1 MKQKFNAFDICLYVL
16 MILILLAIILP
27 LWFVIIASFSEPN
40 LVNTGKVLLIP
51 KGITFEGYGMAFR
64 EVSIWR
70 GYLNSILY
78 TVSYTVLGLLLI
90 LPAAY
95 GLHQRNLLWRKP
107 IMTVFMITMFFGGG
121 MIPTYLLIRGMGLL
135 NTMWALVLPGAVS
148 VYNMIVARTFFAN
161 TIPYEIHESAKID
174 GCGDFMIF
182 IRIVLPLSK
191 AIIAVLALWYA
202 VAMWN
207 SYFSALLYIRDA
219 SKYPLQMVLREILF
233 RNQQLSEV
241 LDGDPK
247 TYEELHRITE
257 LLRYVVIIV
266 ASVPMLLAYP
276 FVQRYFVQGVMI
288 GSVKG

>member
-1 MKQKFNAFDICLYVL
+1 MKPKFNAFDVCLYIL
-16 MILILLAIILP
+16 MVLILLAIIFP
-27 LWFVIIASFSEPN
+27 LWFVLIASFSDPVM
-40 LVNTGKVLLIP
+40 VNSGKVILIP
-51 KGITFEGYGMAFR
+51 KGITFSGYVSAFN

-70 GYLNSILY
+70 GYLNSIIYTILY
-78 TVSYTVLGLLLI
+78 TCIGLFLI

-95 GLHQRNLLWRKP
+95 CLQQRNLLWKKQLT
-107 IMTVFMITMFFGGG
+107 TVFMFTMFFGGG
-121 MIPTYLLIRGMGLL
+121 MIPTYLLIKGLGML
-135 NTMWALVLPGAVS
+135 NTTWALVVPGAVS

-182 IRIVLPLSK
+182 LRIVLPLSK

-202 VAMWN
+202 VGMWN

-219 SKYPLQMVLREILF
+219 NKYPLQLVLREILF
-233 RNQQLSEV
+233 RNQQLSDV
-241 LDGDPK
+241 MDGDPK
-247 TYEELHRITE
+247 TYEELNRITQ

-266 ASVPMLLAYP
+266 ASVPMLCAYP